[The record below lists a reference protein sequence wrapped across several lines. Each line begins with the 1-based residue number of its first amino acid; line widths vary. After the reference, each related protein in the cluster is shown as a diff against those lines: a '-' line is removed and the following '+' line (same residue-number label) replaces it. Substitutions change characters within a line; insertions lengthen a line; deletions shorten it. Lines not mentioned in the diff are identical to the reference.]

1 MIPKQESIPAQLLN
15 KVKKHHTS
23 RGKNTLIGCYIY
35 EGMLLS
41 RQTDKHHEEVHLDRP
56 PERRHPG
63 MGVAAGGANNDTETP
78 TCLPAPDTQMQ

>member
-1 MIPKQESIPAQLLN
+1 M
-15 KVKKHHTS
+15 
-23 RGKNTLIGCYIY
+23 GKTTQVEYYIY

-41 RQTDKHHEEVHLDRP
+41 RQTDIHHEEVHLDRP
-56 PERRHPG
+56 PQRRHPG